1 MKNTKTIR
9 IKNELPELLEAVC
22 THEDCPDWLN
32 EAIWD
37 AVNDKNGKLSF
48 SADYFRYA
56 LANAETYEQALVRRM
71 EVQNNES
78 NQAS

>member
-22 THEDCPDWLN
+22 THEDCPDWLS

-37 AVNDKNGKLSF
+37 AVNYKNGKMSY
-48 SADYFRYA
+48 SVDYFRFA

-78 NQAS
+78 N